1 MERSIIQYGQ
11 LNENQKL
18 EVVEI
23 FVDGFGHLM
32 SFSKDREVL
41 KQLFLQALNPLY
53 IYALVEKEK
62 VLGMLGVGTNK
73 IRPIK
78 LEINLCKDLFGNFRG
93 ALICKQMNAIF
104 QSQAVKDDTD
114 LYIDVLAT
122 SKQFRGKGVATR
134 LLQYSFD
141 LQGYKN
147 YYIEVLS
154 KNMNA
159 KTLYEKIGFVE
170 YKKTRFSPI
179 ALMGFGYPIKM
190 KKAVK

>member
-1 MERSIIQYGQ
+1 MERSVTQFGQ

-23 FVDGFGHLM
+23 FIDGFGHLM
-32 SFSKDREVL
+32 NFTKDREVL

-53 IYALVEKEK
+53 TYALVEEEK

-78 LEINLCKDLFGNFRG
+78 FEINLCKDLFGHFRG
-93 ALICKQMNAIF
+93 VLICKQMNAIF

-122 SKQFRGKGVATR
+122 SKQYRGKGVATR

-154 KNMNA
+154 KNRNA

-170 YKKTRFSPI
+170 YKKTRFSPV
-179 ALMGFGYPIKM
+179 ALTGFGYPIKM
-190 KKAVK
+190 KKAVE

>member
-1 MERSIIQYGQ
+1 MERSVIQYGQ

-18 EVVEI
+18 EVVEV

-32 SFSKDREVL
+32 SFSKDRKVL

-53 IYALVEKEK
+53 VYALVEEEK
-62 VLGMLGVGTNK
+62 VLGMLGIGTNK

-78 LEINLCKDLFGNFRG
+78 LEIDLCKDLFGSFKG
-93 ALICKQMNAIF
+93 TLICKQMNAVF
-104 QSQAVKDDTD
+104 QRQAVKADTD
-114 LYIDVLAT
+114 IYIDVLAT
-122 SKQFRGKGVATR
+122 SKQARGKGVATR

-141 LQGYKN
+141 LQGYKD

-159 KTLYEKIGFVE
+159 KLLYERIGFIE
-170 YKKTRFSPI
+170 YRKTRFSPI

-190 KKAVK
+190 KKVVK

>member
-62 VLGMLGVGTNK
+62 VVGIKTSLGIEIKANAVILTNGTFLNSTQLEANETK
-73 IRPIK
+73 ELCVNDEVSFANIRYWFK
-78 LEINLCKDLFGNFRG
+78 NLF
-93 ALICKQMNAIF
+93 
-104 QSQAVKDDTD
+104 
-114 LYIDVLAT
+114 
-122 SKQFRGKGVATR
+122 
-134 LLQYSFD
+134 
-141 LQGYKN
+141 
-147 YYIEVLS
+147 
-154 KNMNA
+154 
-159 KTLYEKIGFVE
+159 
-170 YKKTRFSPI
+170 
-179 ALMGFGYPIKM
+179 
-190 KKAVK
+190 